1 MKKISEWKIFSFIR
15 ESYGELKK
23 VNWPSKE
30 DVVAQ
35 TVVVVV
41 SLVIVSVLLTIIDFL
56 SLEFISKI
64 ITLGM

>member
-1 MKKISEWKIFSFIR
+1 MKKFINFIR
-15 ESYGELKK
+15 ESFGELKK
-23 VNWPSKE
+23 VNWPTRE
-30 DVVAQ
+30 DVVSQ

-41 SLVIVSVLLTIIDFL
+41 SLVIVSILLTIIDFV

>member
-1 MKKISEWKIFSFIR
+1 MKKFFSFIFNFVR

-23 VNWPSKE
+23 VNWPSKD
-30 DVVAQ
+30 DVIAQ
-35 TVVVVV
+35 TVIVLF
-41 SLVIVSVLLTIIDFL
+41 SLVIVSVLLTIIDFV